1 MTTGLAKRNG
11 SIPTRKSQIP
21 QQRSGSKVA
30 RQQCL
35 PAYLEPKEVEALL
48 AQAPHAQARLLM
60 LVQWRAGLR
69 ISEALGLE
77 IPDLSFDQ
85 DNPTVRVKRGKGN
98 KARFV
103 PMHLELA
110 AAFRSYLDYAPS
122 KRGRI
127 FNICRSTGWRWT
139 NEALARAILLNQI
152 SPGRPV
158 HPHTLRHSAARHW
171 LASGV
176 PINHV
181 SRWLGHAS
189 IQTTLIYLEILP
201 DPTGFMDRVP

>member
-1 MTTGLAKRNG
+1 
-11 SIPTRKSQIP
+11 
-21 QQRSGSKVA
+21 
-30 RQQCL
+30 
-35 PAYLEPKEVEALL
+35 
-48 AQAPHAQARLLM
+48 M
-60 LVQWRAGLR
+60 LVEWRAGLR
-69 ISEALGLE
+69 ISEALALE

-85 DNPTVRVKRGKGN
+85 DNPAVRVRRGKGD
-98 KARFV
+98 KSRFV
-103 PMHLELA
+103 PMHPELA
-110 AAFRSYLDYAPS
+110 AAFRNFLDYS
-122 KRGRI
+122 NTKRGRI
-127 FNICRSTGWRWT
+127 FNVCRSTAWRWT
-139 NEALARAILLNQI
+139 NDALAKAVQLNQI
-152 SPGRPV
+152 APGREV